1 MKGFRL
7 NIFPILHLLYLII
20 HLQVEQEYCAAFTLE
35 HFLGFHNY
43 IGDQTIKRG
52 LLLKQ
57 RLGKV
62 EKKLVLAIFSHSGLV
77 QLGRLDSDST
87 EGEVTLTKLKI

>member
-1 MKGFRL
+1 MVSWGRWWWFGIVCGGF
-7 NIFPILHLLYLII
+7 N
-20 HLQVEQEYCAAFTLE
+20 ELE

-43 IGDQTIKRG
+43 VGDQTIKRG

-62 EKKLVLAIFSHSGLV
+62 EQELVLAVFSHSGLV